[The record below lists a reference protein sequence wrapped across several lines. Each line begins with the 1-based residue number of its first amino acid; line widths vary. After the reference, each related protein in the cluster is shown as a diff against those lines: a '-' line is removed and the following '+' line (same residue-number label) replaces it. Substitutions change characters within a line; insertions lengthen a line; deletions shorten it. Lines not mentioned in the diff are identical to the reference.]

1 MKKVL
6 VAYFSASGTK
16 KELAE
21 NLAHI
26 AEQILDTLQQG
37 VVLVDYNYVNGAN
50 WRSVKNQY
58 T

>member
-16 KELAE
+16 KEIAE

-37 VVLVDYNYVNGAN
+37 
-50 WRSVKNQY
+50 
-58 T
+58 